1 MCKSFIDANTKLWET
16 SACSIRIQGI
26 VTSIK
31 LEFHF
36 WRVLEEIAER
46 DSLTIPEMI
55 NRLYND

>member
-1 MCKSFIDANTKLWET
+1 MCKLLIDANTKLWEI
-16 SACSIRIQGI
+16 SARSIIIQGV

-46 DSLTIPEMI
+46 DPLTIPEMI